1 MTNKDN
7 ANLHSVAFNNIT
19 SGEVLALIHAL
30 QIARTISPVALDLS
44 SLDLSSYLSNAFT
57 AFQSTTGDQ
66 KAQEFWTELA
76 GEMNV
81 VVTQVGEQGGWLVT
95 WINSHD
101 LKDQG

>member
-7 ANLHSVAFNNIT
+7 ANLHSIAFNNLT

-30 QIARTISPVALDLS
+30 QMARQTSMVAQDLS
-44 SLDLSSYLSNAFT
+44 CYLSNAFT

-76 GEMNV
+76 GELDV
-81 VVTQVGEQGGWLVT
+81 VVTR
-95 WINSHD
+95 
-101 LKDQG
+101 KDTT

>member
-30 QIARTISPVALDLS
+30 QIARTISPVA
-44 SLDLSSYLSNAFT
+44 LDLSSYLSNAFT